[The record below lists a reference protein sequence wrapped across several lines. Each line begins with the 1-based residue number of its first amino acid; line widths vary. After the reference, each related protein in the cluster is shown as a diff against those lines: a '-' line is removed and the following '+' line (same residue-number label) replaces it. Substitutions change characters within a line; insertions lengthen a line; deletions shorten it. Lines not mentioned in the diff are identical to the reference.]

1 MFLAALVLLFA
12 TTALAVAGLS
22 QFAADATER
31 ANIRSRNALEVAEQ
45 RDRRL
50 RVRVDAAFRRTA
62 LGHKVENHLVG
73 AGVTTLPLVFVL
85 AMAAAGVAAFVLV
98 RTSLPLWMAVPA
110 GVGSAYGLWWYVE
123 RIRRKRRERFLTQ
136 LPDVARMISSG
147 SQAGLSLL
155 SAIELAAGDLD
166 DPAGEELQRVATQI
180 RLGQNLD
187 TALAALVERMP
198 SRDVGVMVSTL
209 VIQQRAG
216 GDVVAAL
223 TDLSAAL
230 EARRQTARDVR
241 VMLVGAVFTSYVIPV
256 LVLGLLLLL
265 NATSP
270 GALDE
275 LTSSLFGRVVLLVSG
290 GLTTLGYVMIRRITK
305 VET

>member
-1 MFLAALVLLFA
+1 M
-12 TTALAVAGLS
+12 
-22 QFAADATER
+22 
-31 ANIRSRNALEVAEQ
+31 
-45 RDRRL
+45 
-50 RVRVDAAFRRTA
+50 
-62 LGHKVENHLVG
+62 
-73 AGVTTLPLVFVL
+73 
-85 AMAAAGVAAFVLV
+85 
-98 RTSLPLWMAVPA
+98 
-110 GVGSAYGLWWYVE
+110 
-123 RIRRKRRERFLTQ
+123 
-136 LPDVARMISSG
+136 
-147 SQAGLSLL
+147 
-155 SAIELAAGDLD
+155 
-166 DPAGEELQRVATQI
+166 
-180 RLGQNLD
+180 
-187 TALAALVERMP
+187 
-198 SRDVGVMVSTL
+198 
-209 VIQQRAG
+209 
-216 GDVVAAL
+216 AAL